1 MELWAFKYSAGAAAR
16 TMPSYD
22 DGSTPTLVTEKPP
35 AIAVRTAQTSAN
47 GSGVADE
54 LAHTIDTT
62 GPEAVAYAVRMRE
75 GCSGGGKGPLVQEG
89 VSGTLATGN
98 DQTIFQPVDFRHVE
112 VGEDSDATQ
121 TLQAKST
128 GGYSLNYMPGATD
141 GYVVRRLTPTECERL
156 QGFPDGYT
164 DIGDWEDSKGRLRK
178 TTDGNRYKALGNSM
192 AVPVMRWLGERLQR
206 LQELR
211 KG

>member
-62 GPEAVAYAVRMRE
+62 GPEAVAYAVRMRA
-75 GCSGGGKGPLVQEG
+75 GCAGGGARARWCRKE
-89 VSGTLATGN
+89 S
-98 DQTIFQPVDFRHVE
+98 VE
-112 VGEDSDATQ
+112 
-121 TLQAKST
+121 
-128 GGYSLNYMPGATD
+128 
-141 GYVVRRLTPTECERL
+141 R
-156 QGFPDGYT
+156 
-164 DIGDWEDSKGRLRK
+164 
-178 TTDGNRYKALGNSM
+178 
-192 AVPVMRWLGERLQR
+192 
-206 LQELR
+206 
-211 KG
+211 